1 MSGGNRHAEAI
12 DRPRR
17 CLDALCGRGGAV
29 EGVPTGLTRIRMD
42 SRPRR
47 RPISGAHF
55 GWGAGAP
62 PEVPGGGTTFGSPA
76 LGAGFSIPGSTS
88 FGWMTPFDRLSFLL
102 KLWAG
107 ARGVTSPGPELGAW
121 ANAGAA
127 RNATP
132 ATNRQSRETIAVMAV
147 KRVHGRSVPWAEA
160 DIPCCFD
167 RFTPAQTIRSMNR
180 ALRNSCGTSIIVR
193 RLGRAPAH
201 DEERHRGKG
210 ATRAVHRENMFDHGN
225 SPHPPHPS
233 PVIAGCRFDA

>member
-1 MSGGNRHAEAI
+1 MRERGRRRGCSDGAHADSDGFKAPETT
-12 DRPRR
+12 DQRR
-17 CLDALCGRGGAV
+17 SLRLGRGSA
-29 EGVPTGLTRIRMD
+29 
-42 SRPRR
+42 SRSPRR
-47 RPISGAHF
+47 RHDVRISRLGRGLLDPRIHLFRMDDA
-55 GWGAGAP
+55 
-62 PEVPGGGTTFGSPA
+62 VRPA
-76 LGAGFSIPGSTS
+76 Q
-88 FGWMTPFDRLSFLL
+88 FLL